1 METTM
6 LEILKRVP
14 DYREGNAIR
23 HVLSD
28 ILMIGLLTTIS
39 NGNGFAAMRIFG
51 LEHEETLREF
61 LSLPH
66 GIPSQDTFEHVFAK
80 LNPKILRETFRS
92 WIKELKDVDSPTGR
106 LLASIDGKTLC
117 GSIDEN
123 GKAVHIATAFASELK
138 LVLGE
143 IATDKKSNE
152 ITAIPKLLEMFCQK
166 GMVIT
171 IDAMGTQTEIAAPI
185 IEKKADYVLSVK
197 KNQGK
202 LYTDVALGMEEM
214 EINAAP
220 EDREKLKEDG
230 LYERTIEKGHGRIE
244 TRECFLSPDV
254 SLLPTA
260 SSWNGISGF
269 GMIVSKREVIGKLPS
284 IHRECFIFSLKNTT
298 AEEMLHIKR
307 SHWAIENNLHWTL
320 DVVFREDDSRIRTK
334 NAPENVNLLRKEAM
348 QLLKA
353 EQSFKGSMIA
363 KRYRCSLNIDYALK
377 VVGVK

>member
-1 METTM
+1 M

-39 NGNGFAAMRIFG
+39 NGNGFAAMRVFG
-51 LEHEETLREF
+51 LEHEEKLRGF

-92 WIKELKDVDSPTGR
+92 WINELKDADSPTGR

-123 GKAVHIATAFASELK
+123 GKAVHIVTAFASELK

-171 IDAMGTQTEIAAPI
+171 IDAMGTQTEIAASI

-202 LYTDVALGMEEM
+202 LYTDVALGMEEL

-220 EDREKLKEDG
+220 EGKEKLKEDG
-230 LYERTIEKGHGRIE
+230 FYKRTIEKGHGRIE
-244 TRECFLSPDV
+244 TRECFSSPDI
-254 SLLPTA
+254 SLLSTA
-260 SSWNGISGF
+260 TSWSGISGF
-269 GMIVSKREVIGKLPS
+269 GMIVSKREVIGKLPT
-284 IHRECFIFSLKNTT
+284 INREYFIFSLKNTT

-320 DVVFREDDSRIRTK
+320 DVVFREDDSRIRTN

-353 EQSFKGSMIA
+353 EQSFNGSMTA